1 MKKARSPV
9 LRTSGRI
16 FMLFGVLSDNNN
28 VHYSLNVALSMTV
41 LPQRV

>member
-1 MKKARSPV
+1 
-9 LRTSGRI
+9 
-16 FMLFGVLSDNNN
+16 MLFGVLSDNNN

>member
-1 MKKARSPV
+1 MF
-9 LRTSGRI
+9 I
-16 FMLFGVLSDNNN
+16 FFGVLSDSNN